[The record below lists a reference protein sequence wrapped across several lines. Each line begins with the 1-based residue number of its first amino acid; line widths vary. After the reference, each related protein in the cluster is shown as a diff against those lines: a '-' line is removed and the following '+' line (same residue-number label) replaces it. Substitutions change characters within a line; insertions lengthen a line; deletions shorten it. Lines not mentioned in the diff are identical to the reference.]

1 MPQSSANARGETT
14 RTRDARAARS
24 TAHSTLDNPIRKRA
38 RNYFAQRK
46 QVCMCAVS
54 TVCDTERGGREA

>member
-1 MPQSSANARGETT
+1 M
-14 RTRDARAARS
+14 RDARAARS
-24 TAHSTLDNPIRKRA
+24 TAHSTLDNLIRKRA

-54 TVCDTERGGREA
+54 RVRHRQRVAEGGA